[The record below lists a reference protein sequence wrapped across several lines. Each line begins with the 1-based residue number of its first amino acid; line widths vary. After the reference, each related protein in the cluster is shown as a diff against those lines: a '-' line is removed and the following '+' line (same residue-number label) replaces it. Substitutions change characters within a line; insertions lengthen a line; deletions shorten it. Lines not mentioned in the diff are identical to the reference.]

1 MIILHSENAHSVWM
15 ADEASKALENWA
27 KKYILSHEHIRAVHA
42 EERSAAT
49 KKPRSESEHA
59 DCISVLVEK
68 LEDQGWF
75 LPRIALKN
83 NISYQITRHRLY
95 QRTRVSPTMDRVVSQ
110 MFLSNLQMETQ
121 LVDNVSMPHKLHNLV
136 TTCLGCHRSQLRQ
149 HYFHQRVHHSQQ
161 S

>member
-1 MIILHSENAHSVWM
+1 MHRVCVWAQVMQLYSLPGCLSHFHADLHQQYLLQAVFVHLIILHSETAHSVWM

-75 LPRIALKN
+75 LPRIALKH
-83 NISYQITRHRLY
+83 NI
-95 QRTRVSPTMDRVVSQ
+95 
-110 MFLSNLQMETQ
+110 
-121 LVDNVSMPHKLHNLV
+121 
-136 TTCLGCHRSQLRQ
+136 
-149 HYFHQRVHHSQQ
+149 
-161 S
+161 